1 VALGNLESKRDW
13 GFAGDYVEAMWQMLQ
28 RDEPDDYVVA
38 TGETHS
44 ISELLDI
51 AFARIGVTDWSKQ
64 VEVDQRFVR
73 PAEVDYLCGDASKAR
88 DQLGWEPKVSFREL
102 IEMMVDADL
111 ERERKLSEDPEG

>member
-1 VALGNLESKRDW
+1 VSLGNLDSKRDW
-13 GFAGDYVEAMWQMLQ
+13 GFAGDYVDAMWRMLQ

-51 AFARIGVTDWSKQ
+51 AFGRIGVTDWSKH

-73 PAEVDYLCGDASKAR
+73 PAEVDYLCGNAEKAR
-88 DQLGWEPKVSFREL
+88 EQLDWTPTVSFTNL

-111 ERERKLSEDPEG
+111 EREKRLSDQPEE

>member
-1 VALGNLESKRDW
+1 
-13 GFAGDYVEAMWQMLQ
+13 MWQMLQ
-28 RDEPDDYVVA
+28 QDEPDDYVVA
-38 TGETHS
+38 TAETHS

-73 PAEVDYLCGDASKAR
+73 PAEVDYLCGDATKA
-88 DQLGWEPKVSFREL
+88 QEKLGWKPKVSFNEL

-111 ERERKLSEDPEG
+111 ERERRLSENPEG